1 MRISDWSSDVCSSDL
16 PARQIDVAAL
26 GGAEMLFD
34 RDHLLLRDEAVPAA
48 ERLGVVGGVGV
59 IGRHVGAHDARG
71 VAGDVEAAA
80 KLVLG
85 EHAGDAF
92 NVERVPAPVLVADED
107 RKSTRRNYRN

>member
-1 MRISDWSSDVCSSDL
+1 
-16 PARQIDVAAL
+16 
-26 GGAEMLFD
+26 MLFD

-80 KLVLG
+80 ELVLG
-85 EHAGDAF
+85 AHAGAAF
-92 NVERVPAPVLVADED
+92 TVDPVPAPVLVADEPAGLRPIFGVTPRLD
-107 RKSTRRNYRN
+107 SWLRPGAFEKVGLGSRLPPPG